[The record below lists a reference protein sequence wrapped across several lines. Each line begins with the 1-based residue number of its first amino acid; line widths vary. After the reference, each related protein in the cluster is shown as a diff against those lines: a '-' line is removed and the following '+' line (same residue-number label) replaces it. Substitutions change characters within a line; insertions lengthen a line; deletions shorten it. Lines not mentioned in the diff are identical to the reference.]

1 MTSPGSRAGGEVV
14 ASAPPTG
21 RAAAAEFGALGFGL
35 VLVMWVMARIPNW
48 SHQLREF
55 QTLQWV
61 AFAFYGL
68 TVFRLGRYRALP
80 AAGLFVLAVAFATRA
95 ALLPVQPSLS
105 DDIYRYV
112 WEGRVIAHGGNPYR
126 SAPSSAELA
135 PLRDAVIWPRV
146 NHPDLATIYPPLAEA
161 GFACIARISPTV
173 AAMKAWVVLADLTLV
188 GVVLRLCARSGG
200 AAAALIYAWN
210 PLMLVEY
217 AGNGH
222 LEPVAMAPLAL
233 AVLWIRR
240 RPVLSALALAAGV
253 LIKLAPLLALPVLAV
268 RWPSRAR
275 WTCALV
281 LIPALAW
288 FWAATRGA
296 DSGLLAYWQSWR
308 NNALFFDWIERWSGQ
323 AMLARAATIVAV
335 AVATLWA
342 LARPFDPARAA
353 RGVFRTATLFSPVIH
368 PWYLGWPLLFEPLAP
383 SAPWLLLSATACLNY
398 GLFAAPA
405 DRAGYH
411 LPPAWRLVEF
421 GLPAMLA
428 VALWGRRR
436 LARASRQGAGRA

>member
-1 MTSPGSRAGGEVV
+1 M
-14 ASAPPTG
+14 G
-21 RAAAAEFGALGFGL
+21 RGAAVEFGVLGLGL
-35 VLVMWVMARIPNW
+35 VLVMCVMARIPNW
-48 SHQLREF
+48 SRQLREF
-55 QTLQWV
+55 QTLQLV

-68 TVFRLGRYRALP
+68 AVFRLGRYRALP

-135 PLRDAVIWPRV
+135 ALRDAVIWPRV
-146 NHPDLATIYPPLAEA
+146 NHPELATIYPPLAEA
-161 GFACIARISPTV
+161 GFACIARLSPTV
-173 AAMKAWVVLADLTLV
+173 AAIKAWVVLADLTLV
-188 GVVLRLCARSGG
+188 GVLMRLCASRGG

-210 PLMLVEY
+210 PLTLVEY

-233 AVLWIRR
+233 ALLWIRR

-253 LIKLAPLLALPVLAV
+253 LIKLAPLLALPVLAA
-268 RWPSRAR
+268 RWPTRAR
-275 WTCALV
+275 WACALA
-281 LIPALAW
+281 LIPGLAW

-308 NNALFFDWIERWSGQ
+308 NNALFFEWIERWSGQ
-323 AMLARAATIVAV
+323 AMLARAAAFLAI

-342 LARPFDPARAA
+342 LARSLDPARAA
-353 RGVFRTATLFSPVIH
+353 RGVFRTAVLFSPVIH

-398 GLFAAPA
+398 GLLSAPV

-421 GLPAMLA
+421 GLPALLA
-428 VALWGRRR
+428 AALWSGRRLR
-436 LARASRQGAGRA
+436 RERREEAGHA